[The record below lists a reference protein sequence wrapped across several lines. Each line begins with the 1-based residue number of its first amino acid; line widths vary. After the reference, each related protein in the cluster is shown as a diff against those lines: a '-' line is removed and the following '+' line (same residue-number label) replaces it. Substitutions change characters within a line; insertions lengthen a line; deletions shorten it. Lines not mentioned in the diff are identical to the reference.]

1 MKNLTWK
8 EQIKEVMDTLI
19 PYCGT
24 ANIEPRVEDIIS
36 ICETEIKVSRV
47 DAEVKPASTEH
58 QIIYNMALH
67 QVIDIS
73 EIDNNYRPFRYVMRV
88 AGGWIYANYDTDK
101 DIYTDKLFVAFD
113 NDMQKTEL
121 PY

>member
-24 ANIEPRVEDIIS
+24 ANIEPRIEDIIS

-47 DAEVKPASTEH
+47 DAEVKVNFA
-58 QIIYNMALH
+58 
-67 QVIDIS
+67 DIKK
-73 EIDNNYRPFRYVMRV
+73 RV
-88 AGGWIYANYDTDK
+88 
-101 DIYTDKLFVAFD
+101 
-113 NDMQKTEL
+113 
-121 PY
+121 